1 MFKESKRILVT
12 PPTIR
17 KKKKKIIRKKER
29 DNTKSV
35 ENNGI
40 QKIVH
45 KTSSNHSSLIYQQVC
60 TLQVDPKLVQR
71 DALLQWQ
78 M

>member
-17 KKKKKIIRKKER
+17 KKKKIIRKKER
-29 DNTKSV
+29 GNTKSV
-35 ENNGI
+35 ENNEI
-40 QKIVH
+40 QKRVH
-45 KTSSNHSSLIYQQVC
+45 KTSSNQSSLIYQQAC
-60 TLQVDPKLVQR
+60 TIQVDPKLAQR